1 MLENFWNQSGKNYLL
16 YMHSGENTITSKLK
30 VQYAQVSR
38 EKDINFGF
46 FHLKKAYLS
55 YLAK

>member
-1 MLENFWNQSGKNYLL
+1 
-16 YMHSGENTITSKLK
+16 MHSGENTITSKLK